1 MSTTPGSSSGH
12 RSTPT
17 SSRLLRLFRVPF
29 STNVERVALA
39 LGHKGLEAEWVDV
52 DPSDRSEVERV
63 SGQPLVPVLVEDGHV
78 VVDSTEIIRYVE
90 EQVPSPPLWP
100 DDPAQRAELDV
111 FLDWFNRVWKRPP
124 NEIEAERGKPERN
137 EARIAELG
145 RELTGSL
152 TLFEQLLTGRD
163 YLFGEFGAADCAAF
177 PFLKYALIYE
187 EADTEEFH
195 LILREYLVLG
205 DDHSR
210 VEAWIRRMDEHPR
223 A

>member
-1 MSTTPGSSSGH
+1 MP
-12 RSTPT
+12 
-17 SSRLLRLFRVPF
+17 RLYRIPW

-52 DPSDRSEVERV
+52 DPHDRSEVERV
-63 SGQPLVPVLVEDGHV
+63 SGQSLVPVLVENSRV
-78 VVDSTEIIRYVE
+78 VFDSTEILRYLE
-90 EQVPSPPLWP
+90 DQAPKPPLWP
-100 DDPAQRAELDV
+100 DDVARRAELDV

-124 NEIEAERGKPERN
+124 NEIEAERAKRDPDKS
-137 EARIAELG
+137 RIGALGAELSSSLDVLERLLAG
-145 RELTGSL
+145 RE
-152 TLFEQLLTGRD
+152 
-163 YLFGEFGAADCAAF
+163 YLFGGFSAADCAAF
-177 PFLKYALIYE
+177 PFLKYSLIYE